1 MMNLASASTLPAAV
15 TSDKE
20 GGGLSTTSGVSPADA
35 SIWQARGRAPSEHD
49 VSRFQ
54 QALTQGRSE
63 SEDPVS
69 ASLMVHPSLGLTT
82 LEPGPVASRPLTD
95 AEKAPQAVTNPVH
108 AESNPEAMTSPLPA
122 RMRWIERRK
131 IWESDTA
138 NEDKQPSPDAGI
150 ATLQASGHKGV
161 QALVQS
167 VDTSTP
173 AVNAPVVRAEP
184 VAENSLPLPMTKT
197 VDTSTPAVN
206 APVVRV
212 EPVAENSLVQ
222 PLVPSE
228 VNTPAATHFA
238 PLQSTDPYL
247 NKVRAQIHLGGSA
260 DLLADGRPV
269 DTSAGPVPA
278 VPPLAPS
285 DMNTPARIEETAS
298 TLDTAWASRTVQ
310 ETVRTTLR
318 TLALRDL
325 ESLDAGRPVQITL
338 DQGQLRGAQ
347 LTLQANNGLLEVS
360 VSAPLAELRAT
371 LDAAHDALEQGL
383 LRDVGA
389 VRWIGLQET
398 WPTLS
403 MQGDSSASSATS
415 QQNSQGDGSKRQN
428 QGQEAL
434 TEPDELR
441 LTETEKDKGQ
451 VVANAQSLRAFL
463 GL

>member
-69 ASLMVHPSLGLTT
+69 ASVTVLPPLGLTT

-150 ATLQASGHKGV
+150 ATLQASVHKGV
-161 QALVQS
+161 QALVQ
-167 VDTSTP
+167 
-173 AVNAPVVRAEP
+173 
-184 VAENSLPLPMTKT
+184 T

-206 APVVRV
+206 PPVLRAV
-212 EPVAENSLVQ
+212 PVAENSLAQ
-222 PLVPSE
+222 PLAPSE

-238 PLQSTDPYL
+238 PLQSADPHL
-247 NKVRAQIHLGGSA
+247 NQERARIHLGGSA

-389 VRWIGLQET
+389 VRWIGLQDT

-451 VVANAQSLRAFL
+451 VVADAQSLRAFL